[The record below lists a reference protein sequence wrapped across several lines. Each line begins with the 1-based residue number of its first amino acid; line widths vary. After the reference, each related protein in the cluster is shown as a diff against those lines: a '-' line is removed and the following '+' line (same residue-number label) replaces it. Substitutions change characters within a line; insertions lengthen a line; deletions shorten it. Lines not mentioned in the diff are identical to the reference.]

1 MGKRAGWWKGR
12 GQRKVPLEPGSLLAS
27 LEHLPLGESTKEGSV
42 SPGEP
47 NHPGTRTRGWE
58 AGPEAE
64 ILRVSVPGAGGIA
77 GVVQMLHGI
86 ASCLGLWLRKMSFF
100 PGVPPA

>member
-1 MGKRAGWWKGR
+1 MEEGERAE
-12 GQRKVPLEPGSLLAS
+12 KVPLEPGSLLAS

-64 ILRVSVPGAGGIA
+64 MLRVSGPGAGGIW
-77 GVVQMLHGI
+77 GVEAAQGRPWMV
-86 ASCLGLWLRKMSFF
+86 
-100 PGVPPA
+100 PGRAT